1 MKVKKGCYVSARDS
15 RCIKREI
22 SSSTNRSPANDF
34 EVDTSKVPPLSERR
48 LASKFPSLQRDAW
61 FKFKFSRNES
71 LFHT

>member
-34 EVDTSKVPPLSERR
+34 EVDTSKAPPLS
-48 LASKFPSLQRDAW
+48 
-61 FKFKFSRNES
+61 
-71 LFHT
+71 